1 MRVGVDYWDSPY
13 LYQLDLSLLW
23 RGIVLEDRAQTQAQ
37 AHTPD
42 DDFSS
47 L

>member
-1 MRVGVDYWDSPY
+1 VDYWDSLY
-13 LYQLDLSLLW
+13 LYLLDLLLLW
-23 RGIVLEDRAQTQAQ
+23 RGIVVEDRAQAQ
-37 AHTPD
+37 THTPD